1 MKIFLSYGNAEL
13 SEINNLKVIN
23 PFTSKEIT
31 NGIILKDNLIKILK
45 ENYSCNVFDYMT
57 SYDPEK
63 GWFELYRDEIIK
75 SDIII
80 FLWGEEATTGQIVEK
95 NIIERRIDKK
105 GDYSKSLLYLILQQW
120 ADR

>member
-1 MKIFLSYGNAEL
+1 MKIFLSYGYDEL
-13 SEINNLKVIN
+13 SKINNLKVIN
-23 PFTSKEIT
+23 PFTNKEIT
-31 NGIILKDNLIKILK
+31 NGIQLKDDLIQILK

-63 GWFELYRDEIIK
+63 GWFELYRDEIVK

-95 NIIERRIDKK
+95 NIIQRRIENKESTPK
-105 GDYSKSLLYLILQQW
+105 VFYLSFSRKW
-120 ADR
+120 AY